1 MPLDDKNDE
10 TWSLISCLETATTFY
25 LFPINLGGHEKKNT
39 ALPPIMNC
47 KLQKWTL
54 KNKRKNCT
62 QEWRKSSTGYV
73 ASRMITIS
81 RIGGGRWTEN
91 CRITQDNGLI
101 NNLLF
106 TKWGQYVH
114 RSHMA
119 WKMGGLCFNQ
129 CNTSLSSG
137 DLCKTASNI
146 GLPKIFGEFS
156 NNHIRSLGHGLW
168 GCFSWGNNRNG
179 PAQVTSQGHEP
190 NTDNI
195 YE

>member
-1 MPLDDKNDE
+1 MKK
-10 TWSLISCLETATTFY
+10 
-25 LFPINLGGHEKKNT
+25 KKNHCT
-39 ALPPIMNC
+39 TTNYELQITKMNPKKQKE
-47 KLQKWTL
+47 KLYT
-54 KNKRKNCT
+54 RM
-62 QEWRKSSTGYV
+62 EKSSTGYV

-81 RIGGGRWTEN
+81 RIGGAGVRKIAESLQ
-91 CRITQDNGLI
+91 IMGLI

-106 TKWGQYVH
+106 TKCGQYVH

-146 GLPKIFGEFS
+146 GLPKIFSEFS
-156 NNHIRSLGHGLW
+156 NDHIRSLGHGLW
-168 GCFSWGNNRNG
+168 GCFSCGNNGNG